1 MRVKLEKKSL
11 SPNLDKYLE
20 EFGHLPPSHLFRTKT
35 LQDLDE
41 MAEVALFKNK
51 PIKLWEKWKDKTLIN
66 FL

>member
-1 MRVKLEKKSL
+1 MRVQLEKKPL

-41 MAEVALFKNK
+41 MAWVVGVLEGRMSRWLGV
-51 PIKLWEKWKDKTLIN
+51 
-66 FL
+66 